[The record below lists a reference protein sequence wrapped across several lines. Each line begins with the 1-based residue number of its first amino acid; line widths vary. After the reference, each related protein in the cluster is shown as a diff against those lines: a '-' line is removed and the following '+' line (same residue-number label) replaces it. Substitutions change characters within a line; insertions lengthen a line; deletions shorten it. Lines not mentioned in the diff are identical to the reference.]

1 MAPLSSKEGRVAGA
15 PPALAPA
22 LFRVAGRGRPQ
33 PRLPS
38 APLFEEC
45 LPTLCPLLSSKRGHS
60 SKRSAEGEGEDGE
73 ERGGGGAGNGTG

>member
-1 MAPLSSKEGRVAGA
+1 MAGA

-45 LPTLCPLLSSKRGHS
+45 LPTLCPLLKAQ
-60 SKRSAEGEGEDGE
+60 SAEGEGEDGE
-73 ERGGGGAGNGTG
+73 ERGGAGGIVVKRIIKIDKYNRLKRKLYE